1 VTGGCDAY
9 RRHGAGLAAASP
21 LLNPSEVSRWLG
33 HNSITTTVDLYGHLV
48 PEATARARTALDGRS
63 PQPGQPPQC
72 PGPAHVHPMCTRI
85 RPAAHRHRS
94 AAREGVSRPVGRVLC
109 ARLRGAT
116 VIHLGLPLPT
126 ASCGLPASIG
136 RAALE
141 RSRRL
146 ASSGAALLT
155 LLRVG
160 FTEPPQSPAALVV
173 SYTTVSPLPRGA
185 GMPRRGAV
193 CFLWHCPAG
202 HPGSALPTTLPCG
215 ARTFLTGPQARRDR
229 PADSPAF
236 RIRRRRVPRVCWRC
250 APR

>member
-1 VTGGCDAY
+1 
-9 RRHGAGLAAASP
+9 
-21 LLNPSEVSRWLG
+21 
-33 HNSITTTVDLYGHLV
+33 
-48 PEATARARTALDGRS
+48 
-63 PQPGQPPQC
+63 
-72 PGPAHVHPMCTRI
+72 M
-85 RPAAHRHRS
+85 
-94 AAREGVSRPVGRVLC
+94 GVSRPVGRVLC
-109 ARLRGAT
+109 ARLRGAA

-146 ASSGAALLT
+146 ASNDAALLT

-193 CFLWHCPAG
+193 CFLWHCPTG

-215 ARTFLTGPQARRDR
+215 ARTFLTGPAPGATAR
-229 PADSPAF
+229 PTHPCSGYA
-236 RIRRRRVPRVCWRC
+236 VP
-250 APR
+250 P